1 MPMRETVRT
10 LVGQR
15 GRVEITDGRVGMEA
29 TDSAPSLRVRRP
41 EHPPLGE
48 GESVAALAL
57 SGEDVSARVELTT
70 ADAEELVDAL
80 GEVLDR

>member
-1 MPMRETVRT
+1 MRETVRT

-29 TDSAPSLRVRRP
+29 ADPAPSLRVRQP
-41 EHPPLGE
+41 EHPPLSE
-48 GESVAALAL
+48 TESVAALAL
-57 SGEDVSARVELTT
+57 TGDDVSARVELTT

>member
-1 MPMRETVRT
+1 MRETVRT

-15 GRVEITDGRVGMEA
+15 GRFEIADGRVTMEA
-29 TDSAPSLRVRRP
+29 ADPPPSLYVRQP

-48 GESVAALAL
+48 SESVAALAL
-57 SGEDVSARVELTT
+57 TGDGVSARVELTA